1 MHTWTSSFWLTSR
14 ELRSVFL
21 LCEGFSL
28 GGESAAER
36 GPGKPR
42 AQRKAGRGQRKG
54 VAAGAGGHRGTRA
67 AAPHGRN
74 PRVRA
79 HLEALG
85 LEGRCGVGWVLGPLR
100 AHGWS
105 RRLTGAGRSCR
116 VTWGHCPHRCPG
128 HRRGRWG
135 GRGGGGCGCA
145 GSRGS
150 SWRRVRACRTGGR
163 NGAPAP
169 PRGHPGSGTRDGTP
183 CGCHVPPDLSL
194 GLGGTPWLLQS
205 CWQAARDPAL
215 PEVPRYSSG
224 GGRGGVS
231 LGLPRPPGMPRRPC
245 PQHRCPAAGSRG
257 VSPSRQCPVTYRQ
270 RVPAACKR
278 RAGLDGAAGERHQA
292 RATSHQDRLGGDTG
306 PSLRPGLNQ
315 GAAIC
320 SPKISDTPNFCVFLG
335 FNQSTLGC
343 WGHGSSPAPGRA

>member
-54 VAAGAGGHRGTRA
+54 MAAGAGGHRGGCT
-67 AAPHGRN
+67 
-74 PRVRA
+74 PREEPSRPCPSRSP
-79 HLEALG
+79 G
-85 LEGRCGVGWVLGPLR
+85 TGGVGWGRWVLGPPR
-100 AHGWS
+100 AQGWS
-105 RRLTGAGRSCR
+105 GRLTGAGRSCR

-128 HRRGRWG
+128 HPRGRWG

-169 PRGHPGSGTRDGTP
+169 PRGHPRSGTRDGTP
-183 CGCHVPPDLSL
+183 CGCHVPPDLCL
-194 GLGGTPWLLQS
+194 GLGGTPRLLLS
-205 CWQAARDPAL
+205 CWQAARDPRG
-215 PEVPRYSSG
+215 PRG
-224 GGRGGVS
+224 ATLRL
-231 LGLPRPPGMPRRPC
+231 LG
-245 PQHRCPAAGSRG
+245 
-257 VSPSRQCPVTYRQ
+257 
-270 RVPAACKR
+270 
-278 RAGLDGAAGERHQA
+278 
-292 RATSHQDRLGGDTG
+292 
-306 PSLRPGLNQ
+306 
-315 GAAIC
+315 
-320 SPKISDTPNFCVFLG
+320 
-335 FNQSTLGC
+335 
-343 WGHGSSPAPGRA
+343 